1 MFRWHWYLKEVWKQA
16 CLVYSTFIWGI
27 DGDFYFILV
36 FSYYQNVDAL
46 RRVIQNSVFMGLTK
60 TLTHSQH
67 LYVYNNDYWPRFLRE
82 NLFSSDIYMLNSD
95 SILIS
100 CLSLG
105 TIIWTSENILHDKL
119 CLLEPL
125 FWLNILF
132 RCNGKIYFV
141 PMAFIPLFEENLVNT
156 CMHCLFFGNKINLN
170 KF

>member
-27 DGDFYFILV
+27 DGDLYFILV
-36 FSYYQNVDAL
+36 LKCWFFSYQNFDAL

-82 NLFSSDIYMLNSD
+82 NLFSSDIFMLKSD

-105 TIIWTSENILHDKL
+105 TIIWTNENLLHDKL

-125 FWLNILF
+125 FWF
-132 RCNGKIYFV
+132 
-141 PMAFIPLFEENLVNT
+141 T
-156 CMHCLFFGNKINLN
+156 
-170 KF
+170 

>member
-16 CLVYSTFIWGI
+16 CRVYSTFIRGI

-36 FSYYQNVDAL
+36 FSYYQNFDAL

-82 NLFSSDIYMLNSD
+82 NLFSSDIYMLKSD

-125 FWLNILF
+125 FWF
-132 RCNGKIYFV
+132 
-141 PMAFIPLFEENLVNT
+141 T
-156 CMHCLFFGNKINLN
+156 
-170 KF
+170 

>member
-67 LYVYNNDYWPRFLRE
+67 LYVYDNDYWPRFLRE
-82 NLFSSDIYMLNSD
+82 NLFSSDIYMLKSD